1 MNCLRRS
8 TIRRA
13 MRDFASGIALALL
26 SLLLPSAVIADTP
39 TKLEIQP
46 STIELVG
53 SRGTA
58 RLLVTSRYSNDQAA
72 DVTRQS
78 TFVVSDPSV
87 VEVSASGKL
96 IPKGDGK
103 STIEVR
109 FENLKVTVTVTI
121 RDFTKSSP
129 IDFRTEVIGALS
141 RGGCNQGACHG
152 SPQGKQGFRLS
163 LRGFQPQLDFMT
175 LTRENYGRRANPVE
189 PDASLFLNKALAR
202 VPHQG
207 GRRFKN
213 DDVAVSILREWIAE
227 GMHDSTPHSL
237 TKLEV
242 LPNGRLLHTS
252 SPRQQIV
259 ALAHFDDGSVR
270 DVTHLAVFTS
280 SDEESAEVTADGLV
294 TFHRS
299 AEVAILVRYLQKIES
314 VRLTFVQHDP
324 EYKLARTPGSN
335 YIDQHVFA
343 KQRQLQLQPA
353 PIATDEVFLRRVYLD
368 SIGVLPTVAEA
379 RAFLNSQDPN
389 RRAKLI
395 DDLLER
401 REFGYFWALK
411 WADVMRG
418 NRETI
423 TERGVHGLHRYL
435 VRNFTEDRPF
445 DQFARDVLTSL
456 GNTIHNPPAN
466 FYRISQKPDEA
477 AESMAQLFLGVR
489 IQCAKCH
496 NHPYEA
502 ITQDDYYGFAAYFAR
517 VRLKAERF
525 GLDDRIVYLDRNG
538 ELKHPVTEKVVQ
550 PTAFGNP
557 AGTLTADDD
566 PRARLADWLAKPSNP
581 YFARSTVNRIWYHI
595 FGRGIVEP
603 VDDFRTSNP
612 PAIAELLDALA
623 ADFSKNGYRVKP
635 IIRTILN
642 SETYQLDAKPPKQS
656 KFAANAEKYFSHA
669 SVTMLSAE
677 QILDA
682 IASATGLP
690 ENFPGYPVG
699 TRAIQLAEG
708 AIEHNFLKAFAKPIR
723 DVACDCAR
731 ETDPSLNQV
740 IHLINNPDVLD
751 KLDSDESRLGRML
764 AKNKATEAIIEE
776 IYLASLSRRPSNR
789 ETQLALRHIAGLQN
803 RAEGLRDLQHALINS
818 NEFLL
823 RH

>member
-1 MNCLRRS
+1 MSYFRS
-8 TIRRA
+8 T
-13 MRDFASGIALALL
+13 MPCGLALTL
-26 SLLLPSAVIADTP
+26 LVLLLPSTSTADPP
-39 TKLEIQP
+39 TKLDVKPTSVELIGRREI
-46 STIELVG
+46 
-53 SRGTA
+53 A
-58 RLLVTSRYSNDQAA
+58 RLLVTSQYSDDHAA
-72 DVTRQS
+72 DVTGQ
-78 TFVVSDPSV
+78 TTYVIDNPSV
-87 VEVSASGKL
+87 VAVSSTGVL
-96 IPKGDGK
+96 IPRGNGTT
-103 STIEVR
+103 TIEAR
-109 FENLKVTVTVTI
+109 IGNLKATATVTV
-121 RDFTKSSP
+121 RNFGKSSP

-152 SPQGKQGFRLS
+152 SPQGKDGFRLS
-163 LRGFQPQLDFMT
+163 LRGFQPELDFMT
-175 LTRENYGRRANPVE
+175 LTRENYGRRTNPAE

-202 VPHQG
+202 VSHQG

-213 DDVAVSILREWIAE
+213 DDVAVTILREWIAE
-227 GMHDSTPHSL
+227 GMHDSANSQTL

-252 SPRQQIV
+252 SPTQQIV
-259 ALAHFDDGSVR
+259 ALAHFEDGSVR

-280 SDEESAEVTADGLV
+280 SDDESAEVTTDGLV
-294 TFHRS
+294 KFSNS
-299 AEVAILVRYLQKIES
+299 AEVAILVRYLQEIKS
-314 VRLTFVQHDP
+314 VRLTYVRHDP
-324 EYKLARTPGSN
+324 DYKLAHKAGSN
-335 YIDQHVFA
+335 YIDRHVFA
-343 KQRQLQLQPA
+343 KHRQLQLRPA
-353 PIATDEVFLRRVYLD
+353 PVATDEVFLRRVFLD
-368 SIGVLPTVAEA
+368 TIGVLPTSKEA
-379 RAFLNSQDPN
+379 RAFLASQDPR

-395 DDLLER
+395 DELLER
-401 REFGYFWALK
+401 PEFGYFWALK

-418 NRETI
+418 NRESI

-517 VRLKAERF
+517 VRLKAQRF
-525 GLDDRIVYLDRNG
+525 GLDDRIVYLDRKG
-538 ELKHPVTEKVVQ
+538 ELKHPVTEQVVA
-550 PTAFGNP
+550 PSAFGNP
-557 AGTLTADDD
+557 AGELAADDD
-566 PRARLADWLAKPSNP
+566 PRERLADWLASPSNP

-623 ADFSKNGYRVKP
+623 ADFAKNGYRVKR

-642 SETYQLDAKPPKQS
+642 SDTYQLDARPPRQS
-656 KFAANAEKYFSHA
+656 KFAANAEKYFTHA
-669 SVTMLSAE
+669 AVRMLSAE

-690 ENFPGYPVG
+690 EQFPGYPVG

-708 AIEHNFLKAFAKPIR
+708 AIEHNFLKAFSKPIR

-731 ETDPSLNQV
+731 ETEPSLNQV
-740 IHLINNPDVLD
+740 IHLINNPDVLN
-751 KLDSDESRLGRML
+751 KLDADDSRLGRML
-764 AKNKATEAIIEE
+764 AKNKTTEAIIEE
-776 IYLASLSRRPSNR
+776 VYLASLSRRPSDR
-789 ETQLALRHIAGLQN
+789 ETQLALKHVAGLQD